1 MARERIRNGVQ
12 KLTLHSRQKPALA
25 GLDPYN
31 FYVDRNSDD
40 NVASVTAS

>member
-1 MARERIRNGVQ
+1 MKREPVRSGEQRI
-12 KLTLHSRQKPALA
+12 TLRSKRQPAFA

-40 NVASVTAS
+40 NVGTVTTS